1 MFYAHFVLAKKG
13 PLARIW
19 LAAHWDKKLTKAHV
33 FETNIESSVEGIL
46 QPKVKMALRTSG
58 HLLLGIVRIYSR
70 KAKYLL
76 ADCNEAFIKI
86 KMAFRPGVVD
96 LPEENRE
103 AAVQSITLPEVFH
116 DFDIGMPDLPAIDME
131 AAITLNQSRAED
143 ITLKEDYGMGLMN
156 DEEQLYADMSFDADA
171 DIGRDATQLDFD
183 SQSVNL
189 TATEISSHV
198 SKENAPSLVGASQLA
213 VGGPGGQS
221 SLDAPLNDDGFGGN
235 LESAGLELE
244 NDNETRSELYPPGP
258 GGTEPEEADA
268 SPAISD
274 SESDYDM
281 GPGGSMGVP
290 SPPSSADGEVDD
302 LDDINVQPPS
312 LHDGSSQHGQA
323 QQQSLNNSDSMT
335 PTMGHHG
342 IAAGPMG
349 GGVNQMEQSQ
359 IGAELGMQATI
370 AAPPAPREE
379 PETFTLAPLDA
390 STVEQHA
397 GPAVRRIPNR
407 KRKLIIDE
415 VKNISGEEMK
425 SQLSDTSD
433 IVTTLD
439 LAPPTKRLMHWK
451 ETGGVEKLLS
461 LPAVENRHSKY
472 LQKLY
477 QVHLVTRSVESDESL
492 VAPPVPEETNEESD
506 PVRERA
512 ESRLDDTTTSQ
523 VSGNTAPPETPAAK
537 RSRMEDVPPTP
548 GRDFMGDM
556 GYQHAPAT
564 DYGGAPYTPFTPAPA
579 TPAHPQG
586 DYNNTFP
593 TPGIGSEEMSANFD
607 SLQTSQ
613 QQSNSGAATAAN
625 GPGSMA
631 PPQTPMHPPPTPMHH
646 PPATPMHGDL
656 DHEDGP
662 LDLPQHHHDDSDEED
677 AAQDQKGRGPSAAAQ
692 AAEMALGADEVET
705 ELPHID
711 EQADDETFEEFEE
724 RIQNRRTIQLL
735 RHVKPALDVGRPVR
749 FADLI
754 KQNNNRKQVAQ
765 KFYTFLVLKKQ
776 QAIELTQQQAY
787 DELYISVGPKYH
799 QAFAVNE

>member
-1 MFYAHFVLAKKG
+1 M
-13 PLARIW
+13 
-19 LAAHWDKKLTKAHV
+19 
-33 FETNIESSVEGIL
+33 
-46 QPKVKMALRTSG
+46 
-58 HLLLGIVRIYSR
+58 
-70 KAKYLL
+70 
-76 ADCNEAFIKI
+76 
-86 KMAFRPGVVD
+86 
-96 LPEENRE
+96 PEENRE

-189 TATEISSHV
+189 TATEMSSHV
-198 SKENAPSLVGASQLA
+198 NKENAPSLVGASQLA

-235 LESAGLELE
+235 LDSAGLELE
-244 NDNETRSELYPPGP
+244 NENEPRSDLYPPAP
-258 GGTEPEEADA
+258 GGTEQEETDA
-268 SPAISD
+268 SKLEPAGLFDDTPITRRSAAAEAENAPMSD
-274 SESDYDM
+274 SESDYDI

-312 LHDGSSQHGQA
+312 LHDGSSQHGQQ
-323 QQQSLNNSDSMT
+323 QQQSISNNDAMT

-342 IAAGPMG
+342 INASHIS
-349 GGVNQMEQSQ
+349 GGVNQIEQNQ

-370 AAPPAPREE
+370 TAAPVPREE

-492 VAPPVPEETNEESD
+492 VAPPAPEEASEESD

-512 ESRLDDTTTSQ
+512 ESRLDDTTVASSQ
-523 VSGNTAPPETPAAK
+523 VSSNIAPPETPAAK

-556 GYQHAPAT
+556 GGYQHAPAT
-564 DYGGAPYTPFTPAPA
+564 DYCNAPYTPFTPAPA
-579 TPAHPQG
+579 TPAHNQG
-586 DYNNTFP
+586 DFNNTFP
-593 TPGIGSEEMSANFD
+593 TPGIGNEEISANFD
-607 SLQTSQ
+607 SLQSAQ
-613 QQSNSGAATAAN
+613 QQSGSTGASAN

-631 PPQTPMHPPPTPMHH
+631 PPQTPMHPPTTPMH

-677 AAQDQKGRGPSAAAQ
+677 AAQDRRGQGPAPEAQ
-692 AAEMALGADEVET
+692 AADMGIGAEEAEG
-705 ELPHID
+705 ELPHVD

-724 RIQNRRTIQLL
+724 RIQNKRTVQLL
-735 RHVKPALDVGRPVR
+735 RHVKPALDAGRPVR

-776 QAIELTQQQAY
+776 QAVELTQQQAY
-787 DELYISVGPKYH
+787 DELYISVGPKYQ